1 MVNDKDDDEDED
13 EDEDEGAQQASVSLT
28 RFHEVCSL
36 EIVSWIVS

>member
-13 EDEDEGAQQASVSLT
+13 EDEDEGAQQASSSLT
-28 RFHEVCSL
+28 RFPEVCSL